1 MTRLTWRTLSATGTL
16 AVIVAAVAGQL
27 AIAIAFQV
35 VAAASV
41 AALIIGMRRHC
52 PGKAGPWAGYAVGAA
67 FFFLSYGLRLTIP
80 SFGAQPSGE
89 PTPAD
94 VIDMLGFLG
103 CIISTHRIGQVRDAD
118 KDPTTVIDALIL
130 TGGVAALIWVGV
142 LIPYIQ
148 DDDLSA
154 AGRALGVALGVLTL
168 WLVFAAFRLIIG
180 PAVKSTASALIA
192 IAAVFGMA
200 SQAIA
205 SFGQGAE
212 GRVVVTFG
220 ALALVFLGAAGLHP
234 SMARTIEPV
243 RRGISQMTARRI
255 ASMSLA
261 VLIAPLI
268 LLGRQSGDDGHLV
281 FDSGLIVSWVVITTL
296 VMVRLVGL
304 VRAREHVAS
313 TERALSRAA
322 ASLVS
327 ATDRDETY
335 RSALTALAEL
345 AGADSQDLR
354 TSVVLNEDDIWHTVC
369 SWGHGAELAQ
379 GRHIDGNLLE
389 AFFAE
394 DGAVQLNDTI
404 AMDNPSAGRCSM
416 AIAPLM
422 SHGQFRGA
430 LLIATRHPLR
440 SVVLDALT
448 SLASDVSLAIEAV
461 GLSEDLF
468 RRRSE
473 QRFRALV
480 ENSPDIILVIDAED
494 VAAVASPAAE
504 RLLGTKQIPWTDFL
518 RKVHADDA
526 DRVRALVD
534 NAQESNHTARHVEF
548 RLVEPDGSVRW
559 LEAAASNLLNE
570 PNVAGIVLNASD
582 ITDRKLA
589 QSKNELS
596 EARFRSLVQHSSDL
610 TIVLNHEG
618 LVTYVTASIESML
631 GYDTEALLGTDL
643 SPIVHPQDRRAISEL
658 AALLVGGEATPK
670 HVELRVQHCDERW
683 MTLDVTLTDLRHDPA
698 VNGLVMNAHDITER
712 KALEHDLRHKV
723 LHDDL
728 TGIPNRVL
736 FRDRVEHAIRS
747 RHARPEGVSAVLFI
761 DVDDF
766 KTVNDGLGHD
776 VGDEFLKVIAFRLE
790 QFVRSSDT
798 AARLGGDEFGVL
810 FEDLYTVDDVL
821 NASQRL
827 LAVINQP
834 FEFGRREIAVSASI
848 GIALIEDGVTSDVLL
863 RNADVAM
870 YHAKHT
876 GKSRIKLFD
885 DALYETAFE
894 RLELKSDLAYAL
906 ERNELYLNYQPLIS
920 VTTGELIGFEA
931 LMRWTHPTRGFVSP
945 ATFIPLAEETGL
957 IVPIGLWAL
966 QEAIGQLAAWRQELG
981 AEVGMSVNVSPRQ
994 LQEEGLVESVHG
1006 IIAAHGVEPS
1016 WVTLELTESAGLDDV
1031 TKRNRLIGLR
1041 NLGCEIAADDF
1052 GTGFATYAA
1061 LQQLPFTNVK
1071 IDRSLI
1077 TGLSSSDGKAHA
1089 QVRSI
1094 IQMGHALGFT
1104 ITAEGIEESRQADAL
1119 TVLGADKMQGYLF
1132 GKPMSAGDA
1141 AERIV
1146 RIVQPN

>member
-1 MTRLTWRTLSATGTL
+1 MNRLTWRTLAATGTL
-16 AVIVAAVAGQL
+16 VVLVAAAVSQL
-27 AIAIAFQV
+27 AVAIAFQL
-35 VAAASV
+35 AAGISV
-41 AALIIGMRRHC
+41 LSLFVGLRRFQ
-52 PGKAGPWAGYAVGAA
+52 PGKPSAWLGYLIGAG
-67 FFFLSYGLRLTIP
+67 FFFLSYGLRLLIP

-94 VIDMLGFLG
+94 FIDMLGFLG
-103 CIISTHRIGQVRDAD
+103 CIVSTHRIGQVRDAD
-118 KDPTTVIDALIL
+118 KDPTTVLDALIL
-130 TGGVAALIWVGV
+130 TGGVGAIVWVGV
-142 LIPYIQ
+142 LIPYVQ
-148 DDDLSA
+148 DHDLSV
-154 AGRALGVALGVLTL
+154 AGRTLGVVLGVLTI
-168 WLVFAAFRLIIG
+168 WLVFAAFRLILG
-180 PAVKSTASALIA
+180 PAVKSASSSCVAL
-192 IAAVFGMA
+192 AAVFGMA
-200 SQAIA
+200 SQAVA

-212 GRVVVTFG
+212 GRVVMTCG
-220 ALALVFLGAAGLHP
+220 ALALIFLGTAGLHP
-234 SMARTIEPV
+234 SMVRTTAPV

-255 ASMSLA
+255 TAMTLA
-261 VLIAPLI
+261 VLIAPMI
-268 LLGRQSGDDGHLV
+268 LLGRQSGASDFV
-281 FDSGLIVSWVVITTL
+281 FDSGLILSWVVITVL

-304 VRAREHVAS
+304 VRARERVAS

-327 ATDRDETY
+327 AMDRDETY
-335 RSALTALAEL
+335 RSSLTALAEL
-345 AGADSQDLR
+345 AGPDSRGLR
-354 TSVVLNEDDIWHTVC
+354 TSVVLNEDGAWHTVC
-369 SWGHGAELAQ
+369 SWGFAAESAQ
-379 GRHIDGNLLE
+379 DRPVDGDLLE
-389 AFFAE
+389 ALFT
-394 DGAVQLNDTI
+394 DSSVVQINDTI
-404 AMDNPSAGRCSM
+404 AIDSPVAGRCSM
-416 AIAPLM
+416 AFAPLL
-422 SHGQFRGA
+422 SHGQLRGA
-430 LLIATRHPLR
+430 LLVATNKPLA
-440 SVVLDALT
+440 SVVLDAMG

-461 GLSEDLF
+461 GLSEDLH

-473 QRFRALV
+473 HRFRALV
-480 ENSPDIILVIDAED
+480 ENSPDVILVISDEM
-494 VAAVASPAAE
+494 VTAVSPAAE
-504 RLLGTKQIPWTDFL
+504 RLLGVSQSAWTQFL
-518 RKVHADDA
+518 NKVHEDDT
-526 DRVRALVD
+526 DKVRELVG
-534 NAQESNHTARHVEF
+534 NAEVASHVARHVEF
-548 RLVEPDGSVRW
+548 RLIESIGNERW
-559 LEAAASNLLNE
+559 FEAAASNLIDE
-570 PNVAGIVLNASD
+570 PEVNGIVLNASD

-589 QSKNELS
+589 ERENELAQ
-596 EARFRSLVQHSSDL
+596 ARFRSLVQHSSDL

-618 LVTYVTASIESML
+618 IVTYVTASVESML
-631 GYDTEALLGTDL
+631 GYQAEDLLRTDL
-643 SPIVHPQDRRAISEL
+643 SAIVHTQDQRAIGEL
-658 AALLVGGEATPK
+658 AGLLVGGESAPR
-670 HVELRVQHCDERW
+670 HVELRVRRADDRW

-747 RHARPEGVSAVLFI
+747 RNARPDGVSAVLFI

-810 FEDLYTVDDVL
+810 FEELNTIDDVL
-821 NASQRL
+821 NAAQRL
-827 LAVINQP
+827 LAVVNQP

-848 GIALIEDGVTSDVLL
+848 GVALIENDVTSDVLL

-870 YHAKHT
+870 YHAKHS

-885 DALYETAFE
+885 DSLYETAFE

-920 VTTGELIGFEA
+920 IATGQLVGFEA

-945 ATFIPLAEETGL
+945 ATFIPLAEETGM
-957 IVPIGLWAL
+957 IVPIGQWAL
-966 QEAIGQLAAWRQELG
+966 EEAIGQLATWRAELG
-981 AEVGMSVNVSPRQ
+981 CEVGMSVNVSPRQ
-994 LQEEGLVESVHG
+994 LQEEGLVEAVGS
-1006 IIAAHGVEPS
+1006 IISANDIDPK

-1077 TGLSSSDGKAHA
+1077 TGLSSNDGKAHA

-1119 TVLGADKMQGYLF
+1119 VTLGADKAQGYLF
-1132 GKPMSAGDA
+1132 GKPMSAADA

-1146 RIVQPN
+1146 RIVPAN